1 MIVIVD
7 YGLGNIGNVTRAVE
21 RLGYEVTISHEESI
35 INRAQAVIL
44 PGVGH
49 FKDAMSAIRQL
60 NLDETLSNV
69 KDKPIIGI
77 CLGMQLIY
85 EHSDEGNVEG
95 LGLVPG
101 NITLINTTFPV
112 PHLGWN
118 NLISDNQF
126 LNKDVYFV
134 HSYQA
139 PMTKY
144 VIAYASYGTNI
155 PAIIQYNNCIGIQ
168 FHPEKSGDYGLEILQ
183 QALQGGFINDSNM
196 ASN

>member
-7 YGLGNIGNVTRAVE
+7 YGLGNIGNVARAVE
-21 RLGYEVTISHEESI
+21 RLGYDVAISHEAST
-35 INRAQAVIL
+35 INKAQAVIL

-49 FKDAMSAIRQL
+49 FKDAMLAIHRL
-60 NLDETLSNV
+60 KLHEILRNV
-69 KDKPIIGI
+69 KDKPIVGI
-77 CLGMQLIY
+77 CLGMQLMY
-85 EHSDEGNVEG
+85 EHSDEGNVDG

-101 NITLINTTFPV
+101 NITLINTIFPV

-118 NLISDNQF
+118 NLISNNDI

-139 PMTKY
+139 PMTQH
-144 VIAYASYGTNI
+144 VVAYASYGTNI

-168 FHPEKSGDYGLEILQ
+168 FHPEKSGDYGLKILQ